1 MVFSLLCHLS
11 GVGFPQIVQGFLS
24 VLAFKVFGRLELL
37 EFSGIFK
44 HFLTV
49 FVSLL
54 LNLSLIFV
62 HNKSLLLLGHLS
74 IVPLRDLATLKLL
87 LLTFFLLF
95 DFSSVVGYFVLL
107 LLAFKLPLHASVVRV
122 SELAQVLSKLVLLG
136 NEFLHF

>member
-11 GVGFPQIVQGFLS
+11 CVCFPKIVQGFLS

-74 IVPLRDLATLKLL
+74 IVPLRYLATLKLL

-95 DFSSVVGYFVLL
+95 DFSRVVSYFVLL

-122 SELAQVLSKLVLLG
+122 SELTQVLGKLVLLG
-136 NEFLHF
+136 NELLHF

>member
-1 MVFSLLCHLS
+1 
-11 GVGFPQIVQGFLS
+11 VGFPQIVQSFLS
-24 VLAFKVFGRLELL
+24 ILAFKVFGRLELL

-44 HFLTV
+44 HLLTV

-74 IVPLRDLATLKLL
+74 IVPLRYLATLKLL

-95 DFSSVVGYFVLL
+95 DFSRVVSYFVLL
-107 LLAFKLPLHASVVRV
+107 LLAFKFPLHTSVVRV
-122 SELAQVLSKLVLLG
+122 SELAQVLGKLVLLG
-136 NEFLHF
+136 NELLHF

>member
-1 MVFSLLCHLS
+1 M
-11 GVGFPQIVQGFLS
+11 
-24 VLAFKVFGRLELL
+24 LE
-37 EFSGIFK
+37 
-44 HFLTV
+44 HFVNIDHLTV

-136 NEFLHF
+136 NELLHF